1 MKNLRIWVAI
11 GLPVTVLA
19 CLFLY
24 NYAFVPDASTRL
36 AWVAP
41 TEAENGDRLDDLAGY
56 DIHCWNAAT
65 HYMTTIHVE
74 KPSATSYVIDDLV
87 PGTYQC
93 AVAAIDASG
102 HESALSNVVAK
113 TIP

>member
-1 MKNLRIWVAI
+1 LLSGCRRQSCRAF
-11 GLPVTVLA
+11 
-19 CLFLY
+19 FLY
-24 NYAFVPDASTRL
+24 SYVFVSDAPTRL

-41 TEAENGDRLDDLAGY
+41 TEAENGDRLNDLAGY
-56 DIHCWNAAT
+56 DIHCWNAAM

-74 KPSATSYVIDDLV
+74 KPSATSYVIDDLA